1 MVIPAYNEAKR
12 LPPALERIFEWMAG
26 EAREFGQVLVV
37 DDGSNDGTAE
47 AAEAVGAKHSCLRV
61 LRNPG
66 NKGKGY
72 SVRAGMLEARGEW
85 RLFTDADL
93 STPIEQATLLYGKAV
108 ETGADI
114 AIGSRALDRG
124 LVEVRQPLLREMSG
138 QFFNLAMRA
147 ATGLNIHDTQCG
159 FKLYSAR
166 AAQMVFA
173 RQRLTGFS
181 FDVEDLYVARR
192 LGLKVVE
199 VPVRWSNV
207 EGTKVSAWKGLQ
219 SFADLAR
226 IRWNGARGVY
236 APGA

>member
-1 MVIPAYNEAKR
+1 MIPAYNEARR
-12 LPPALERIFEWMAG
+12 LPPSLERIFAWMDG
-26 EAREFGQVLVV
+26 ERLEFGEVIVV
-37 DDGSNDGTAE
+37 DDGSIDGTAE
-47 AAEAVGAKHSCLRV
+47 AAEAVGAKHSCLRL

-66 NKGKGY
+66 NRGKGY

-93 STPIEQATLLYGKAV
+93 STPIEQARLLYEKAM

-147 ATGLNIHDTQCG
+147 ATGLDIHDTQCG
-159 FKLYSAR
+159 FKLYRAR
-166 AAQMVFA
+166 AAQMVFT

-181 FDVEDLYVARR
+181 FDVEDLYLARR
-192 LGLKVVE
+192 LGLEVVE

-226 IRWNGARGVY
+226 IRWNGVRGVY
-236 APGA
+236 GRGD